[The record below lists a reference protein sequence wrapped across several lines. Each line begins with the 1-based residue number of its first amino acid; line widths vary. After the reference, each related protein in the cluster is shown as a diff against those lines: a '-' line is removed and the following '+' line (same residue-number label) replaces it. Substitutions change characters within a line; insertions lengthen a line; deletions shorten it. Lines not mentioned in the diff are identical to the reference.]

1 MDQLIAQLGL
11 ALAIGLLV
19 GLERG
24 WRERDAPDRSR
35 TAGFRTFGLVGLLG
49 GIFAALSK
57 AVASGEVLIAGFIGF
72 AAIFA
77 WFSAREA
84 EHDRNFSVTGVVAS
98 LMVFALGALA
108 VVGDTRAAAAGGA
121 ALAAVLASRE
131 VLHDLLRRLTWIELR
146 SALIL
151 AVMTAIV
158 LPLLPNRAIDPWGG
172 LNPFE
177 IWFFTVV
184 VAAISFGGYV
194 AMRVL
199 GEKRGLL
206 VSSLAGAVVSSTAV
220 TVALAR
226 MAKAE
231 GNALPLAGAA
241 GLAALVSILRVLVIV
256 VIIAPQVLGS
266 ILAPA
271 LAAAL
276 VLAASGAVL
285 LVRNGVH
292 PMREKGGERNPF
304 ELGSLLLFAASFAV
318 VSATSAALA
327 SRFGE
332 EGLLMTSAVSGAFD
346 VDVAVLSALRL
357 VEQTAVISVV
367 GEAVLVALGANAIG
381 RLFLSII
388 AGPVRFSLP
397 LASITLAAA
406 GTAGVTFW
414 LGVAV

>member
-177 IWFFTVV
+177 IW
-184 VAAISFGGYV
+184 
-194 AMRVL
+194 
-199 GEKRGLL
+199 
-206 VSSLAGAVVSSTAV
+206 
-220 TVALAR
+220 
-226 MAKAE
+226 
-231 GNALPLAGAA
+231 
-241 GLAALVSILRVLVIV
+241 
-256 VIIAPQVLGS
+256 
-266 ILAPA
+266 
-271 LAAAL
+271 
-276 VLAASGAVL
+276 
-285 LVRNGVH
+285 
-292 PMREKGGERNPF
+292 
-304 ELGSLLLFAASFAV
+304 
-318 VSATSAALA
+318 
-327 SRFGE
+327 
-332 EGLLMTSAVSGAFD
+332 
-346 VDVAVLSALRL
+346 
-357 VEQTAVISVV
+357 
-367 GEAVLVALGANAIG
+367 
-381 RLFLSII
+381 
-388 AGPVRFSLP
+388 
-397 LASITLAAA
+397 
-406 GTAGVTFW
+406 
-414 LGVAV
+414 

>member
-35 TAGFRTFGLVGLLG
+35 TAGLRTFGLVGLLG
-49 GIFAALSK
+49 GIFAALSE
-57 AVASGEVLIAGFIGF
+57 ALGSGVLIAGFLGF

-84 EHDRNFSVTGVVAS
+84 EHDQNFSVTGVVAG
-98 LMVFALGALA
+98 LIVFALGALA
-108 VVGDTRAAAAGGA
+108 VVGDTRTAAAGGA

-146 SALIL
+146 SAMIL

-158 LPLLPNRAIDPWGG
+158 LPLLPDRAIDPWGG

-184 VAAISFGGYV
+184 IAAISFGGYV
-194 AMRVL
+194 AVRVL
-199 GEKRGLL
+199 GQTRGLL
-206 VSSLAGAVVSSTAV
+206 VGTLAGAVVSSTAV

-231 GNALPLAGAA
+231 GNALPLA
-241 GLAALVSILRVLVIV
+241 ALVSILRVLVIV
-256 VIIAPQVLGS
+256 AIIAPQVLGW
-266 ILAPA
+266 IVVPA
-271 LAAAL
+271 LAAAM

-292 PMREKGGERNPF
+292 PTTEKGGERNPF
-304 ELGSLLLFAASFAV
+304 ELASLLLFAASFAV
-318 VSATSAALA
+318 VSTASAALA

-332 EGLLMTSAVSGAFD
+332 GGLLMTSAVSGAFD

-357 VEQTAVISVV
+357 VEQTAAINTV
-367 GEAVLVALGANAIG
+367 GGAVLVALAANAIG
-381 RLFLSII
+381 RLSLSIL

-397 LASITLAAA
+397 LAIITLAAA
-406 GTAGVTFW
+406 AAAGVACW
-414 LGVAV
+414 LGMAV

>member
-35 TAGFRTFGLVGLLG
+35 TAGLRTFGLVGLLG
-49 GIFAALSK
+49 GIFAALSE
-57 AVASGEVLIAGFIGF
+57 ALGSRVLIAGFLGF

-84 EHDRNFSVTGVVAS
+84 EHDQNFSVTGVVAG
-98 LMVFALGALA
+98 LIVFALGALA
-108 VVGDTRAAAAGGA
+108 VVGDTRTAAAGGA

-146 SALIL
+146 SAMIL

-158 LPLLPNRAIDPWGG
+158 LPLLPDRAIDPWGG

-184 VAAISFGGYV
+184 IAAISFGGYV
-194 AMRVL
+194 AVRVL
-199 GEKRGLL
+199 GQTRGLL
-206 VSSLAGAVVSSTAV
+206 VGTLAGAVVSSTAV

-226 MAKAE
+226 MAKARAMRCRSP
-231 GNALPLAGAA
+231 GRGARSA
-241 GLAALVSILRVLVIV
+241 GLDPASLVIV
-256 VIIAPQVLGS
+256 AIIAPQVLGW
-266 ILAPA
+266 IVVPA
-271 LAAAL
+271 LAAAM

-292 PMREKGGERNPF
+292 PTREKGGERNPF
-304 ELGSLLLFAASFAV
+304 ELASLLLFAASFAV
-318 VSATSAALA
+318 VSTASAALA

-332 EGLLMTSAVSGAFD
+332 GGLLMTSAVSGAFD

-357 VEQTAVISVV
+357 VEQTAAINTV
-367 GEAVLVALGANAIG
+367 GGAVLVALAANAIG
-381 RLFLSII
+381 RLFLSIL

-397 LASITLAAA
+397 LAIITLAAA
-406 GTAGVTFW
+406 AAAGVACW
-414 LGVAV
+414 LGMAV

>member
-24 WRERDAPDRSR
+24 WRERGAPDRSR
-35 TAGFRTFGLVGLLG
+35 TAGLRTFGLVGLLG
-49 GIFAALSK
+49 GIFAALSE
-57 AVASGEVLIAGFIGF
+57 ALGSGVLIAGFLGF
-72 AAIFA
+72 ATIFA

-84 EHDRNFSVTGVVAS
+84 EHDQNFSVTGVVAG
-98 LMVFALGALA
+98 LIVFALA
-108 VVGDTRAAAAGGA
+108 VLGDTRAAAAGGA

-146 SALIL
+146 SAMIL

-158 LPLLPNRAIDPWGG
+158 LPLLPDRAIDPWGG

-184 VAAISFGGYV
+184 IAAISFGGYV
-194 AMRVL
+194 AVRVL
-199 GEKRGLL
+199 GQTRGLL
-206 VSSLAGAVVSSTAV
+206 VGTLAGAVVSSTAV

-256 VIIAPQVLGS
+256 AIIAPQVLGW
-266 ILAPA
+266 IVVPA
-271 LAAAL
+271 LAAAM

-292 PMREKGGERNPF
+292 PTREKGGERNPF
-304 ELGSLLLFAASFAV
+304 ELASLLLFAASFAV
-318 VSATSAALA
+318 VSTASAALA

-332 EGLLMTSAVSGAFD
+332 GGLLMTSAVSGAFD

-357 VEQTAVISVV
+357 VEQTAAINTV
-367 GEAVLVALGANAIG
+367 GGAVLVALAANAIG
-381 RLFLSII
+381 RLSLSIL

-397 LASITLAAA
+397 LAIITLAAA
-406 GTAGVTFW
+406 AAAGVACW
-414 LGVAV
+414 LGMAV

>member
-35 TAGFRTFGLVGLLG
+35 TAGLRTFGLVGLLG
-49 GIFAALSK
+49 GIFAALSE
-57 AVASGEVLIAGFIGF
+57 ALGSGVLIAGFLGF

-84 EHDRNFSVTGVVAS
+84 EHDQNFSVTGVAAG
-98 LMVFALGALA
+98 LIVFALGALA
-108 VVGDTRAAAAGGA
+108 VVGETRAAAAGGA

-146 SALIL
+146 SAMIL

-158 LPLLPNRAIDPWGG
+158 LPLLPDRAIDPWGG

-184 VAAISFGGYV
+184 IATISFGGYV
-194 AMRVL
+194 AVRVL
-199 GEKRGLL
+199 GQTRGLL
-206 VSSLAGAVVSSTAV
+206 VGTLAGAVVSSTAV

-241 GLAALVSILRVLVIV
+241 GLAALISILRVLVIV
-256 VIIAPQVLGS
+256 AIIAPQVLGW
-266 ILAPA
+266 IVAPA
-271 LAAAL
+271 LAAAM
-276 VLAASGAVL
+276 VLATSGAVL

-292 PMREKGGERNPF
+292 PTREKGGERNPF

-318 VSATSAALA
+318 VSTVSAALA

-332 EGLLMTSAVSGAFD
+332 GGLLMTSAVSGAFD

-357 VEQTAVISVV
+357 VEQTAAINTV
-367 GEAVLVALGANAIG
+367 GGAVLVALAANAIG
-381 RLFLSII
+381 KLFLSIL

-397 LASITLAAA
+397 LAIITLAAA
-406 GTAGVTFW
+406 AAAGVAFW
-414 LGVAV
+414 LGMAV